1 MVELNQRD
9 KKILKAV
16 VIDYIKSG
24 EPVGSRTVS
33 KKYMTNLSSA
43 TIRNIMA
50 DLEELGY
57 LYQPHTSAG
66 RVPTEKGLRFY
77 LESLME
83 RQRLGKREKEA
94 IRKAYLDLTGGI
106 EEMLKKT
113 SQVLSTLCSQA
124 AVVLW
129 PKLTATKFKR
139 IEFVRLYHNH
149 ILTILIAESGIVH
162 HRLVT
167 CDEDISQDELDKL
180 SRYLN
185 DILKDLTLEEVKNKI
200 LEDMK
205 EEKALFD
212 RIYNRA
218 VDIMKKALQERAED
232 AELYIDGQ
240 SNLLDNPEFS
250 DIERLK
256 KILRAFEDKSRLLK
270 LLDMTL
276 GSSEGVQIILG
287 PEIETQELNE
297 ISLVS
302 STYRRGETV
311 MGVVGVIGPLR
322 MDYPRIVPI
331 VDYTAQVLSELMEN
345 PEKLDASTS

>member
-1 MVELNQRD
+1 MVELSQRD

-16 VIDYIKSG
+16 VVDYIKSG

-43 TIRNIMA
+43 TIRNVMA
-50 DLEELGY
+50 DLEDLGY

-83 RQRLGKREKEA
+83 IEKLGKRERDA
-94 IRKAYLDLTGGI
+94 IRRAYLDLTGGV
-106 EEMLKKT
+106 EEILKKT
-113 SQVLSTLCSQA
+113 SQVLSNLCSQA

-129 PKLTATKFKR
+129 PRLTATKFKR
-139 IEFVRLYHNH
+139 IEFVRLYRNH
-149 ILTILIAESGIVH
+149 VLTILVAESGIVH

-167 CDEDISQDELDKL
+167 YDEDIAQEELDKL
-180 SRYLN
+180 SNYLN
-185 DILKDLTLEEVKNKI
+185 DILKDMTLGEVKNRI
-200 LEDMK
+200 LEEMK

-212 RIYNRA
+212 QIYNRA
-218 VDIMKKALQERAED
+218 MQIMKKALQEKAEE
-232 AELYIDGQ
+232 AELYIEGQ
-240 SNLLDNPEFS
+240 ANLLDNPEFA

-256 KILRAFEDKSRLLK
+256 RILRAFEDKSRLLK

-287 PEIETQELNE
+287 PETETQELNE

-302 STYRRGETV
+302 STYRKGEV
-311 MGVVGVIGPLR
+311 VLGVVGVIGPIR
-322 MDYPRIVPI
+322 MDYPKIVPI

-345 PEKLDASTS
+345 PENMDTSRS